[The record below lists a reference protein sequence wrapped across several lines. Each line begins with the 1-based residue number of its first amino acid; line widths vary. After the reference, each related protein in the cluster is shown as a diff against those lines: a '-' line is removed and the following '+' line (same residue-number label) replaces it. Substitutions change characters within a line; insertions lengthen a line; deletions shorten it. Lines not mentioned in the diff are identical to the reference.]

1 MNRDKNQVRISQEN
15 LYNFLFSAALVSRR
29 TGLTPSQRISL
40 AAAFSHSAISNRTGL
55 GAILEDFLSAN
66 NSDETAR
73 RNLGHW
79 PTSGQ
84 TEKAAALART
94 WMKRKVFMV
103 SAEDL
108 RFRNSTKQDEP
119 SLFFAWGEKSVLDSP
134 RAAILNSR
142 KPRRIGPED
151 RWVEVTK
158 KLAEQLFNDGFC
170 AVTGLG
176 NFQYE
181 LVCALARKAGSPVII
196 VCDSHL
202 PFLLPQEKLNEFL
215 RTFECLLPLKQ
226 ALILSPFMPGRLPS
240 KKERIVERD
249 RLIVNLASK
258 IMVAEIRP
266 SGNMER
272 LVKTALLQKT
282 HVRVFAPEKFN
293 RDTGGNKTLLES
305 GAPACKV
312 LTETSAIVSKE
323 KTSSLKFRSD
333 FKDYLPER
341 PYLIH
346 FTRSCSGPWPG
357 QSLYEFYSSL
367 ADNEQGAGHTAFDTL
382 DRILREKKI
391 RASGRLI
398 RGRDAVVSFTA
409 RPLDELGELV
419 RWRPGLIRWNF
430 EPYGVAVSRDY
441 LSEIGLARVIY
452 GNEDAWKDLVPDH
465 RYRFQLHEPSKTDWS
480 EEMEWRL
487 SGDLDLGAISPEFVK
502 VIVPSTFEAEQIA
515 AEYGYQVVLA
525 QNKTLK

>member
-1 MNRDKNQVRISQEN
+1 MNRDKNQVQISREN
-15 LYNFLFSAALVSRR
+15 LYNFLFSAALVSQR
-29 TGLTPSQRISL
+29 TDLTPAQRTSL
-40 AAAFSHSAISNRTGL
+40 AAAFSHSPISGRTGL
-55 GAILEDFLSAN
+55 RAFLEDFLSTN
-66 NSDETAR
+66 NSDETVR
-73 RNLGHW
+73 RDLGRW

-84 TEKAAALART
+84 TEKARTQAQT
-94 WMKRKVFMV
+94 WMKRKVFMI

-108 RFRNSTKQDEP
+108 GFRNSTKQDEP

-181 LVCALARKAGSPVII
+181 LVCALAKKARSSVLI
-196 VCDSHL
+196 VCDHHL
-202 PFLLPQEKLNEFL
+202 PFLLPQEKLDEFL

-249 RLIVNLASK
+249 RLIVNLAHN

-266 SGNMER
+266 HGNMER
-272 LVKTALLQKT
+272 LVNTALHQKA
-282 HVRVFAPEKFN
+282 HIQVFAPEKFN
-293 RDTGGNKTLLES
+293 RATGGNKTLLES
-305 GAPACKV
+305 GASASKI
-312 LTETSAIVSKE
+312 LSETSATVRKE
-323 KTSSLKFRSD
+323 KTSGSKPRSD
-333 FKDYLPER
+333 FKDHLLER

-367 ADNEQGAGHTAFDTL
+367 TDNEPGAGHAAFDTL
-382 DRILREKKI
+382 NRILREKKI

-409 RPLDELGELV
+409 RPLDELSELV

-452 GNEDAWKDLVPDH
+452 GNEDVWKNLVPDH
-465 RYRFQLHEPSKTDWS
+465 RYRFQLHEPPKTDWS
-480 EEMEWRL
+480 KEMEWRL
-487 SGDLDLGAISPEFVK
+487 SGDLDLRAISPEFVR

-515 AEYGYQVVLA
+515 PEHGYQVVLA
-525 QNKTLK
+525 SDFLKI